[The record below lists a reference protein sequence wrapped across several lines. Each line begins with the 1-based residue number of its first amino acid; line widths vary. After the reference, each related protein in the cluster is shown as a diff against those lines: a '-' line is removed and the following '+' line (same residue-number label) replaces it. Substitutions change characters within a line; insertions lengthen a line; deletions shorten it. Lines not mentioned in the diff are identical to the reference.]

1 MKGEKMWQILKAE
14 LDYTK
19 EGLMFAYAITALFF
33 VAAAY
38 WESWNIFGFMA
49 NTTITYFIAM
59 GILGSEADAE
69 KRTRF
74 LAGLPMTPHQLAIID
89 LLYVTL
95 VQLGMV
101 LFWTSLLLF
110 KPEGTTPQTFWGMLS
125 QNGLVLS
132 VITIFIINT
141 HLGFYGAKKYK
152 RLTYGILLAL
162 ALLVVGLIYFG
173 HINAVTKF
181 LWNHFVSVSGALAS
195 TLLWLG
201 LSYLSLMIFVRRK
214 SYLA

>member
-1 MKGEKMWQILKAE
+1 MWHILKTE

-33 VAAAY
+33 IAAAY
-38 WESWNIFGFMA
+38 WESWDIFGFMA

-59 GILGSEADAE
+59 AILGSEAGGE

-74 LAGLPMTPHQLAIID
+74 LAGLPISPLQFAMVD

-95 VQLGMV
+95 FQLGMV
-101 LFWTSLLLF
+101 LFWIGLLLF
-110 KPEGTTPQTFWGMLS
+110 KPEETTPRTFWGMLS

-132 VITIFIINT
+132 VITIFIIHT
-141 HLGFYGAKKYK
+141 HLGFYGEKKYT
-152 RLTYGILLAL
+152 RINYGILLAL
-162 ALLVVGLIYFG
+162 ALLVVGLVYFG
-173 HINAVTKF
+173 HINAVTRF
-181 LWNHFVSVSGALAS
+181 LWRHFMSASGALAS

-201 LSYLSLMIFVRRK
+201 LSYLSVIVFVRRK

>member
-1 MKGEKMWQILKAE
+1 MWRLLKAE

-19 EGLMFAYAITALFF
+19 EGLMFAYAITLLFF
-33 VAAAY
+33 IAATY
-38 WESWNIFGFMA
+38 WESWDIFGYLA
-49 NTTITYFIAM
+49 STTITYFITM
-59 GILGSEADAE
+59 GIIGSEADNE

-74 LAGLPMTPHQLAIID
+74 LASLPTPPPQLAMVD

-95 VQLGMV
+95 VQLGMA
-101 LFWTSLLLF
+101 LFWIGLLLF
-110 KPEGTTPQTFWGMLS
+110 KSEEATPRAFWGMLS

-132 VITIFIINT
+132 IITIFIIHT

-152 RLTYGILLAL
+152 RITYGILLAL
-162 ALLVVGLIYFG
+162 ALLVIGLVYFG
-173 HINAVTKF
+173 HINAVARF
-181 LWNHFVSVSGALAS
+181 LWRHFMSVSGALAS

-201 LSYLSLMIFVRRK
+201 LSYLSVIIFVRRK

>member
-1 MKGEKMWQILKAE
+1 MWHILKTE

-19 EGLMFAYAITALFF
+19 EGLMFAYAITLLFF
-33 VAAAY
+33 IAAVY
-38 WESWNIFGFMA
+38 WESWGLFEYMT

-59 GILGSEADAE
+59 AILGSEADGE

-74 LAGLPMTPHQLAIID
+74 LAGLPTTPRQFAMAD
-89 LLYVTL
+89 LVYVTL

-101 LFWTSLLLF
+101 LLWIGLLLF
-110 KPEGTTPQTFWGMLS
+110 KPEEATPRTFWGMLS

-132 VITIFIINT
+132 VITIFIIQT

-152 RLTYGILLAL
+152 RITYGILLAL
-162 ALLVVGLIYFG
+162 VLLAVGLVYFG
-173 HINAVTKF
+173 HINAVARF
-181 LWNHFVSVSGALAS
+181 LWRHFMSVSGALVS

-201 LSYLSLMIFVRRK
+201 LSYLSVIIFVRRK
-214 SYLA
+214 SYLT

>member
-1 MKGEKMWQILKAE
+1 MWHILKTE

-19 EGLMFAYAITALFF
+19 EGLMFAYAITLLFF
-33 VAAAY
+33 IAAVY
-38 WESWNIFGFMA
+38 WESWGLFEYMT

-59 GILGSEADAE
+59 AILGSEADGE

-74 LAGLPMTPHQLAIID
+74 LAGLPTTPRQLAMAD
-89 LLYVTL
+89 LVYVTL

-101 LFWTSLLLF
+101 LLWIGLLLF
-110 KPEGTTPQTFWGMLS
+110 KPEEATPRTFWGMLS

-132 VITIFIINT
+132 VITIFIIHT

-162 ALLVVGLIYFG
+162 ILAAAAVAYFG
-173 HINAVTKF
+173 DGKAVARF
-181 LWNHFVSVSGALAS
+181 LWRHYISASGALTS

-201 LSYLSLMIFVRRK
+201 LSYLSVIIFVRRK